1 MCCFVHLTTH
11 THSDLFVFFWRD
23 IFILIYFSV
32 VWYVRQKYSPKFRI
46 RELISKTSS
55 HKQCY
60 ETTAHRKRILHTK
73 SLSYMNEW
81 NFLVYLLLDWF
92 PFHLN
97 LLICTRA
104 FVGVF
109 FSVLFSWFSNS
120 CCFEHSIDILLFIR
134 LNSNV
139 NKPFQGY
146 WREKPYEPL

>member
-73 SLSYMNEW
+73 SLSNMNEW

-104 FVGVF
+104 FVNSSVYSF
-109 FSVLFSWFSNS
+109 LFCFLDSAILVALSIQLIFYFSFVWT
-120 CCFEHSIDILLFIR
+120 
-134 LNSNV
+134 
-139 NKPFQGY
+139 QM
-146 WREKPYEPL
+146 